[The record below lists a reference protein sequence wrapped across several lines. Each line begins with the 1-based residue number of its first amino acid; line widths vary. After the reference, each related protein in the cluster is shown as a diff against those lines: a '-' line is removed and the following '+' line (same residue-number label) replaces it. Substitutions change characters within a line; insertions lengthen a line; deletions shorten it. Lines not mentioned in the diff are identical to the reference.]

1 MIITNH
7 ELTIGDYTILV
18 DIVLNEVD
26 GSFDHEF
33 GTEKLTDY
41 EVVSVEPT
49 EIEYKELFSLEYLKQ
64 YVEEN
69 LTDLEFKD

>member
-1 MIITNH
+1 MIVNEY

-18 DIVLNEVD
+18 DIVLKPID
-26 GSFDHEF
+26 ASFSHEF
-33 GTEKLTDY
+33 GVEKRTDY

-49 EIEYKELFSLEYLKQ
+49 EIEYQELFSLEYLKE

-69 LTDLEFKD
+69 LSDLTLDL